1 MGNKLLRFFC
11 SLPVVLVITY
21 FIPFL
26 GVFLLICRLYVYREI
41 KCYKTWILM
50 FLFAIIIALPKFV
63 SYILITFNL
72 TNINIPY
79 LSEINISDVYLRLME
94 YSKMIVIISVVF
106 FVLTLI
112 LKNVLK
118 NLIYKIN
125 SSIIESERKHANIIK
140 ENDLI
145 MREKRKG

>member
-1 MGNKLLRFFC
+1 
-11 SLPVVLVITY
+11 
-21 FIPFL
+21 
-26 GVFLLICRLYVYREI
+26 
-41 KCYKTWILM
+41 M